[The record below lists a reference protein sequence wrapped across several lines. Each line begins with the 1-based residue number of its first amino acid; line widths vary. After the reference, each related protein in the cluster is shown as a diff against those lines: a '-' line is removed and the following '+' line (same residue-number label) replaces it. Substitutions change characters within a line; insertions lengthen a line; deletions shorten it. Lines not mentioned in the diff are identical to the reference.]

1 MKKTQIGIAMCLSQ
15 AKPLTFMREEESEEI
30 LLQLP
35 TPRVYDAL
43 HAGSTTK
50 TAVVQKTS

>member
-1 MKKTQIGIAMCLSQ
+1 MKKTQIGITMCLSQ